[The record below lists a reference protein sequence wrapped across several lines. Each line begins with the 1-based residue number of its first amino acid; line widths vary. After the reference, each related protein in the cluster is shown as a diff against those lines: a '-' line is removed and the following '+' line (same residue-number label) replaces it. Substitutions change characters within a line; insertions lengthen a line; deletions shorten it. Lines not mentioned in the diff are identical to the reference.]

1 MPKKIIKILAINP
14 GTRYLGIA
22 VFEGPELLDW
32 RVKVIK
38 GKWSKGK
45 QQKTLAVARF
55 FMDQYEPDILAIKKL
70 HRSRSSANLNLLVSR
85 IKQLSKRKGL
95 RIHQYSIKDVESFFF
110 PGVKSNK
117 NKLAE
122 TITLKY
128 PFLLH
133 EFKKEKS
140 NKNSYHIR
148 VFEAVALGA
157 VCSQQLE
164 NH

>member
-1 MPKKIIKILAINP
+1 MPKKITKILAINP

-38 GKWSKGK
+38 GKWSKEK
-45 QQKTLAVARF
+45 QQKTLVIIRTLIERY
-55 FMDQYEPDILAIKKL
+55 QPDILAIKKL
-70 HRSRSSANLNLLVSR
+70 HRCRSSANLNHLTSR
-85 IKQLSKRKGL
+85 IKQVSKRKGL

-133 EFKKEKS
+133 EFNKERS
-140 NKNSYHIR
+140 SRNSYHIR

>member
-1 MPKKIIKILAINP
+1 MPKKIHKILAINP
-14 GTRYLGIA
+14 GTRYVGIA

-45 QQKTLAVARF
+45 LQKIMLLLRSF
-55 FMDQYEPDILAIKKL
+55 IEQYEPDVLAIKKL
-70 HRSRSSANLNLLVSR
+70 HRSRSSVNLNHLTSR
-85 IKQLSKRKGL
+85 IKQVSKRKGL
-95 RIHQYSIKDVESFFF
+95 KIHQYSIKDVKSFFF
-110 PGVKSNK
+110 PGAKSNK
-117 NKLAE
+117 SKLAE
-122 TITLKY
+122 TITSKY

-133 EFKKEKS
+133 EFNKENA

-157 VCSQQLE
+157 VCSHQLE

>member
-1 MPKKIIKILAINP
+1 MPKKIHKILAINP
-14 GTRYLGIA
+14 GTRYVGIA

-38 GKWSKGK
+38 GKWSKEK
-45 QQKTLAVARF
+45 QQKIMMMLRSF
-55 FMDQYEPDILAIKKL
+55 IERHEPDVLAIKKL
-70 HRSRSSANLNLLVSR
+70 HRCRSSVNLNHLTSR

-117 NKLAE
+117 SKLAE
-122 TITLKY
+122 TLTSKY

-148 VFEAVALGA
+148 VFEAVSLGA
-157 VCSQQLE
+157 VCSQKL
-164 NH
+164 NN

>member
-1 MPKKIIKILAINP
+1 MPKKVPKILAINP
-14 GTRYLGIA
+14 GTRYVGIA
-22 VFEGPELLDW
+22 IFEGPELLDW

-38 GKWSKGK
+38 GKWSKEK
-45 QQKTLAVARF
+45 LQKIMLLLRSSIERH
-55 FMDQYEPDILAIKKL
+55 EPDVLTIKKL
-70 HRSRSSANLNLLVSR
+70 HRCRSSVNLNHLTSR
-85 IKQLSKRKGL
+85 IKQVSKRKGL

-133 EFKKEKS
+133 EFKKENA

>member
-1 MPKKIIKILAINP
+1 MPKKITKILAINP

-38 GKWSKGK
+38 GKWSKEK
-45 QQKTLAVARF
+45 QQKTLAVARLF
-55 FMDQYEPDILAIKKL
+55 IDQYEPDVLAIKKL

-85 IKQLSKRKGL
+85 IKQVSKRKGL

-148 VFEAVALGA
+148 AFEAVALGA

>member
-1 MPKKIIKILAINP
+1 MPKKIPKILAINP
-14 GTRYLGIA
+14 GTRYVGIA

-38 GKWSKGK
+38 GKWSKEK
-45 QQKTLAVARF
+45 PQKIMMLLRSF
-55 FMDQYEPDILAIKKL
+55 IERHQPDVLAIKKL
-70 HRSRSSANLNLLVSR
+70 HRSRSSTNLNHLTSR

-95 RIHQYSIKDVESFFF
+95 RIYQYSIKDVESFFF

-117 NKLAE
+117 SKLAE
-122 TITLKY
+122 TLTLKY

-157 VCSQQLE
+157 VCSHQL
-164 NH
+164 